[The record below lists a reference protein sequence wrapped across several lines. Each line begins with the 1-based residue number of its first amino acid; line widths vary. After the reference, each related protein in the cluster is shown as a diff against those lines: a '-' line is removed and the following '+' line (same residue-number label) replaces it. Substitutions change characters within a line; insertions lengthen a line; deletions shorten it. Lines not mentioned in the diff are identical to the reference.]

1 MVILLTPGK
10 GVRASDT
17 KTAMDSATRDARF
30 VAHSDSWLLGG
41 LEGGERK
48 IASGILESCPARLLP
63 AGSRR
68 IGDLAQAEVLLVES
82 GFLVVRASS
91 PGARHVVV
99 AEAGAGSILLAPSG
113 REHLQALTDCWVT
126 ALPAFQLEGLLALPL
141 VAATLL
147 RGLESTLR
155 RRQESA
161 SYFGS
166 VHHVDRVRRK
176 LEQLGQ
182 EFGRVKPDGIR
193 IEFPLSHDL
202 LADMVASARE
212 TVTRSVDELRR
223 RGFVAR
229 DGHTYRLLVA
239 PEALDASG

>member
-1 MVILLTPGK
+1 MVIFLTRRKSLLGC
-10 GVRASDT
+10 DT
-17 KTAMDSATRDARF
+17 KTTMG
-30 VAHSDSWLLGG
+30 DSWLLGG
-41 LEGGERK
+41 LGAGEQK
-48 IASGILESCPARLLP
+48 IASAILERCPARLLP

-68 IGDLAQAEVLLVES
+68 RISDLAQAEMLLVES
-82 GFLVVRASS
+82 GFVVIRAPS

-99 AEAGAGSILLAPSG
+99 AEAGAGSLLLAPSDH
-113 REHLQALTDCWVT
+113 EHLQALTDSRVT
-126 ALPAFQLEGLLALPL
+126 ALPAAQLESFLALPP

-147 RGLESTLR
+147 RGLETTLR
-155 RRQESA
+155 RRQEAA
-161 SYFGS
+161 SCFGS

-176 LEQLGQ
+176 LVQLGH

-212 TVTRSVDELRR
+212 TVTRSVDELQRS
-223 RGFVAR
+223 GFVAR

-239 PEALDASG
+239 PEALDPSG